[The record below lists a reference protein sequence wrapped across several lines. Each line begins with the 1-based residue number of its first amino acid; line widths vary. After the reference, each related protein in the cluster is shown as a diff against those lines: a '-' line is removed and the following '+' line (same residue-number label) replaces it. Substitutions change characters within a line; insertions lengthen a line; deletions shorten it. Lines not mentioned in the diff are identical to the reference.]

1 MKTNCPHCGEE
12 FEVEDSAFGR
22 KANCGACGKD
32 FIIGQVRTEIPNKSF
47 NTTMHEKSSNEKGYV
62 LWVMI
67 FLLLVVIWLGGCAG
81 AFETYSWAC
90 TCKLR
95 NEYSKFELDMLG
107 LILGLRFLFTS
118 FFMLWFYRNFL
129 RK

>member
-12 FEVEDSAFGR
+12 FVVEDSAFGR

-32 FIIGQVRTEIPNKSF
+32 FIIGQVRTKIPNKGL
-47 NTTMHEKSSNEKGYV
+47 NTATREKPSKEKDRV
-62 LWVMI
+62 LWWV
-67 FLLLVVIWLGGCAG
+67 FWLLVVIWLGGCAG
-81 AFETYSWAC
+81 AFERYSMAC
-90 TCKLR
+90 SCHLR
-95 NEYSKFELDMLG
+95 NEYSEFELDILS

-118 FFMLWFYRNFL
+118 FFVLWFYRNFL